1 MGNAGDQ
8 TAERGQTFG
17 VDQVLLG
24 GVQLKQRALGFLL
37 RGAQLIFGLALGD
50 GVFAEHLHRAGHR
63 ADLVLGGRSL
73 HLPIEIAGCDRMHRR
88 HDLLQRQADA
98 QRDHDARGDDDAE
111 KNHGD
116 GQHPAG
122 YIAERPI
129 ECLLRFLFALPHL
142 DRQFV
147 DGADGFGLA
156 GVDGIAQQLGPAREL
171 LRQFRKAFA
180 QCYRAHAQSL

>member
-8 TAERGQTFG
+8 AAECGEAFG

-24 GVQLKQRALGFLL
+24 GVQLKQRALGFLF
-37 RGAQLIFGLALGD
+37 RAAQLILGLALGD
-50 GVFAEHLHRAGHR
+50 GVFTEHLHRAGHR
-63 ADLVLGGRSL
+63 ADLVPGAGSL
-73 HLPIEIAGCDRMHRR
+73 HLPVVIAGRDRMHRC

-98 QRDHDARGDDDAE
+98 QRDQDARGDDDAE

-122 YIAERPI
+122 YIAERPS

-147 DGADGFGLA
+147 DRADGFGLS

-171 LRQFRKAFA
+171 LRQFRKAIA
-180 QCYRAHAQSL
+180 QRHRARAQSL